1 MLAKVLSFGLN
12 GIEGYKVT
20 VEVDISMGLPKF
32 DIVGLGDTAIK
43 EAKERVKSAIRNSG
57 LKYPVSAITCNL
69 APADIK
75 KEGTYYDLSIAV
87 AILSAS
93 GVIDYKKI
101 GDTIFLGELSLN
113 GDIKKVTGLLPLLI
127 AAKEKISTPMT
138 VLNKELTPDKIKEIK
153 PVKAAIA
160 VSCLVIPLAEYALCY
175 LKNLFTLKMFH
186 QADFNNIA
194 NLNKDKTEHKE
205 KQEKVKKSAINHMLG
220 AAAAFGG
227 CLLTSLLLVK
237 KGKNSDALQKL
248 SDLILTPGSV
258 FFKNNEKKA
267 ATVNKYFSLDFRD
280 DKGKLSLSHGQLT
293 ACVLL
298 GGAGYFGSSAD
309 RGKQNFLET
318 LFRFPLVGFY
328 VVTGS
333 EMFERGFKK
342 ILKKRENFKD
352 TISDDLKVPS
362 YKDLPELAQ
371 KLAAKNKTTVEAE
384 FQKLCKLII
393 RIQKLLGIRVFLYK
407 FFNTFWISSKKR
419 DSIAHQAFMLN
430 FKHIFWILI
439 SLFHSKI
446 VHIFIRKCVAIT
458 HFLCKFQINLPRG
471 LCISNRFYY
480 FLTHLIARIFSIIC
494 QKLLISL
501 QISRFWQY
509 NICILCGI

>member
-1 MLAKVLSFGLN
+1 MRLEKMQINNLINTLPDKFLKKTTKFLMKQEQSESLSHARFVQDT
-12 GIEGYKVT
+12 VT
-20 VEVDISMGLPKF
+20 NLIPKATF
-32 DIVGLGDTAIK
+32 ARSF
-43 EAKERVKSAIRNSG
+43 A
-57 LKYPVSAITCNL
+57 
-69 APADIK
+69 
-75 KEGTYYDLSIAV
+75 DLSENSFQEIGESV
-87 AILSAS
+87 LVYYTPKLLGN
-93 GVIDYKKI
+93 GVFRPIYQK
-101 GDTIFLGELSLN
+101 
-113 GDIKKVTGLLPLLI
+113 GLDA
-127 AAKEKISTPMT
+127 AAKQKISTPMT
-138 VLNKELTPDKIKEIK
+138 VLNKELSPDKIKEIK
-153 PVKAAIA
+153 PIKAAIA
-160 VSCLVIPLAEYALCY
+160 ASCMVIPLAEYALCY

-194 NLNKDKTEHKE
+194 NLNKDKTEQKA

-384 FQKLCKLII
+384 FQKLCK
-393 RIQKLLGIRVFLYK
+393 QKAL
-407 FFNTFWISSKKR
+407 ISSVPFLFGMLFMGMFVAGVSR
-419 DSIAHQAFMLN
+419 AFTQYRYNQEQKNMPSN
-430 FKHIFWILI
+430 LI
-439 SLFHSKI
+439 ERAKI
-446 VHIFIRKCVAIT
+446 KSAV
-458 HFLCKFQINLPRG
+458 
-471 LCISNRFYY
+471 
-480 FLTHLIARIFSIIC
+480 
-494 QKLLISL
+494 
-501 QISRFWQY
+501 
-509 NICILCGI
+509 